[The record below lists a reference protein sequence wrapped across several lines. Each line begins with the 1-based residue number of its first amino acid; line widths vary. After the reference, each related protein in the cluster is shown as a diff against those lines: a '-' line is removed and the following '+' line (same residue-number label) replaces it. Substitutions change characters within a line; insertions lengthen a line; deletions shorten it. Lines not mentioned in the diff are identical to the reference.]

1 MCRPGFSAGDV
12 PAISAGK
19 EIMPRPA
26 KFKLQPPST
35 TTEGQL
41 LASVPSEGRCIL
53 MIESS
58 DLRDD
63 GFGGIFEVPRLLKIV
78 ENLRGRM
85 DRLLH
90 KMATVHE
97 VVAYVGRYEFEV
109 SADRDQ
115 DDLLFGRNLRE
126 LILPPLSH
134 AVKMIEENAKS
145 AIPKT
150 SAELGLSPDIVQVE
164 IALSEILKFGTSTKL
179 RDHGSDESTQLPTV
193 SLDALSA
200 IAREAPR
207 RQRIDGVLTGLGL
220 EPGGVRIEINK
231 RVRPAIFGMTL
242 EMTIPYLQRPT
253 QVVGFLTYKDD
264 QSILEEYIFSDC
276 PEASSFRF

>member
-1 MCRPGFSAGDV
+1 
-12 PAISAGK
+12 
-19 EIMPRPA
+19 
-26 KFKLQPPST
+26 
-35 TTEGQL
+35 
-41 LASVPSEGRCIL
+41 

-145 AIPKT
+145 AMPKNF
-150 SAELGLSPDIVQVE
+150 G
-164 IALSEILKFGTSTKL
+164 GTS
-179 RDHGSDESTQLPTV
+179 P
-193 SLDALSA
+193 
-200 IAREAPR
+200 
-207 RQRIDGVLTGLGL
+207 
-220 EPGGVRIEINK
+220 
-231 RVRPAIFGMTL
+231 
-242 EMTIPYLQRPT
+242 
-253 QVVGFLTYKDD
+253 
-264 QSILEEYIFSDC
+264 
-276 PEASSFRF
+276 SSGHRAG